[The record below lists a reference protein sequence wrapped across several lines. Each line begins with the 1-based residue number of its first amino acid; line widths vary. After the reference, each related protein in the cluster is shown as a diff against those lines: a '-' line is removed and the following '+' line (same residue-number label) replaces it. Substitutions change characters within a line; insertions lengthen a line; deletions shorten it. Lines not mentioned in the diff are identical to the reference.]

1 MSFRVMIIPEDF
13 TRDQYV
19 LKPIIRAMFEA
30 VGRNAQVEVCMNP
43 RLRGVSQAL
52 DWGQVRAIVDRYRG
66 MFQCFL
72 LVVDR
77 DGDPHRRIALDNL
90 ERAAAEAFPGLGF
103 LAENAWQ
110 EVEVWCLAGYDLEG
124 AVWSEVRA
132 ERDPKERY
140 FLPLARQHGLLDA
153 PGQGR
158 RQLAEAAARRYE
170 RLRVRCPEDLG
181 ALEQRVR
188 ALP

>member
-19 LKPIIRAMFEA
+19 LKPIVAAMFEA
-30 VGRNAQVEVCMNP
+30 IGRKAKVEVCQNP

-52 DWGQVRAIVDRYRG
+52 DWEQVHAIVDRYRA

-72 LVVDR
+72 LIVDR
-77 DGDPHRRIALDNL
+77 DADPHRRIALDNL
-90 ERAAAEAFPGLGF
+90 EQRALDAFPAARF

-110 EVEVWCLAGYDLEG
+110 EVEVWCLAGHDLEG
-124 AVWSEVRA
+124 VSWEDVRA

-140 FLPLARQHGLLDA
+140 FVPLARRRGLLDA

-158 RQLAEAAARRYE
+158 RQLSEEAARSYA
-170 RLRVRCPEDLG
+170 RLRQLCREDLW
-181 ALEQRVR
+181 ALEERVR